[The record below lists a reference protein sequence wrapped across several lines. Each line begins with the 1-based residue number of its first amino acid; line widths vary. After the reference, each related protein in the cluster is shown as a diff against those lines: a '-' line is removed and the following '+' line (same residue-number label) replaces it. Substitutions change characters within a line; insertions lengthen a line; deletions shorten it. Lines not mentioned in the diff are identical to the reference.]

1 MTINSALPIPPAL
14 LKVDIAICTYRRPM
28 VADTL
33 LSLFRLEVPADLSV
47 RLIVADNDAEP
58 SARGI
63 IDALRERSPFPIHYV
78 HCPKS
83 NISIA
88 RNACLSHSEA
98 DYLAFIDDDETAPSN
113 WLAELLKTAQE
124 TEADAVLGPVTAL
137 YDNDTPLWMRKGDF
151 HSTRPVWVNGEI
163 VTGYTCNTLLR
174 MASHAVKGRRFAL
187 SLGQSGGEDTHFFTH
202 MHQAGGRIA
211 YAEKALLTEPVPG
224 NRASFTWLAK
234 RRFRSGQTHGRLQ
247 AEHKTGLR
255 RLPLVGVTAAKIA
268 YSAAFTLLTAFDPVR
283 RTRSALRTALHAGA
297 LSGIFGVREIRQYGT
312 VETV

>member
-1 MTINSALPIPPAL
+1 MTITSGLPITSSS

-33 LSLFRLEVPADLSV
+33 LSLFRQEVPAEVSV

-58 SARGI
+58 SARGM
-63 IDALRERSPFPIHYV
+63 IDALRERSPFPIQYV

-88 RNACLSHSEA
+88 RNACLSHSDA

-113 WLAELLKTAQE
+113 WLADLLKTGRE
-124 TEADAVLGPVTAL
+124 TGADAVLGPVTAL
-137 YDNDTPLWMRKGDF
+137 YEDDAPLWMRQGDF

-174 MASHAVKGRRFAL
+174 MASPAVNGRRFAL
-187 SLGQSGGEDTHFFTH
+187 SLGQSGGEDTHFFTN
-202 MHQAGGRIA
+202 MHLDGGHIA
-211 YAEKALLTEPVPG
+211 YAENALLTEPVPQS
-224 NRASFTWLAK
+224 RASFIWLAK

-247 AEHKTGLR
+247 AEQKTGLR
-255 RLPLVGVTAAKIA
+255 RLPLIVSTTAKIT
-268 YSAAFTLLTAFDPVR
+268 YCAAAALVTAFDPVR
-283 RTRSALRTALHAGA
+283 RSRSALRASLHAGS
-297 LSGIFGVREIRQYGT
+297 LSGIFGVREIRQYGA
-312 VETV
+312 VEAA